1 MHFDVGDVTLPDE
14 LRELIECCLGGDDRA
29 VAALVDRFGQQ
40 VFALCYRML
49 GHRQD
54 AEDVAQESLVRAVRS
69 LNQWDST
76 RAFVPWLLTIAGNRC
91 RTFLVQRRRRAMPS
105 ADVEAIADERPDVL
119 AIRHLSEEFELALAV
134 LRDEHRQ
141 AFVLFH
147 RQQLSYAEIAEVLA
161 IPLGT
166 VRTWVHRAREELAA
180 VLRRRGVVE
189 DRCHA
194 LRRV

>member
-1 MHFDVGDVTLPDE
+1 MPEE
-14 LRELIECCLGGDDRA
+14 LRELIERCLGGDDRA
-29 VAALVDRFGQQ
+29 VAALIDRFGQQ

-54 AEDVAQESLVRAVRS
+54 AEDVAQESLVRAVRN

-76 RAFVPWLLTIAGNRC
+76 RAFVPWLLTIASNRC
-91 RTFLVQRRRRAMPS
+91 RSFLVQRQRRGMPS
-105 ADVEAIADERPDVL
+105 ADVERIADDRPDVL
-119 AIRHLSEEFELALAV
+119 TIRHLSEEFEIALAA